1 MQDLR
6 VLRRYRSLTCLDLAA
21 LTGIPA
27 REIAEVEF
35 GLRQLRADEHEAL
48 AFVLGLEP
56 HEVRS
61 TAQHLSIAG
70 TREQAA
76 TPTTDQFTRQTLLAV
91 ALAATVATGSIS
103 AVVEA
108 LPPFAVPA
116 WGAVATIPITPEGTG
131 NVHAPLVAPAKAALA
146 KLNVSA
152 ARDEAVLASPATLA
166 FLRTQATVPREA
178 IAPPLLVAPTPGD
191 AVAPA
196 PQPGVATAPTFT
208 LTEQGPRG
216 CPVQPAQGRVVLTQG
231 YGEGSH
237 APAQLWGAV
246 DLAVDGNGDGEAEP
260 GASWYVPVV
269 ATHDGRV
276 TVTLNSV
283 PAGNHVWV
291 NAPDG
296 RWRTGYSHLALVT
309 VISGQFVR
317 AGEQL
322 GLMGSSGE
330 TTGPHL
336 DYQLWR
342 NGINLDPT
350 ELVTTSD
357 GLIPDP

>member
-1 MQDLR
+1 MQNLR
-6 VLRRYRSLTCLDLAA
+6 TLRRYRSLTCLDLAA

-27 REIAEVEF
+27 RQIAEVEF

-48 AFVLGLEP
+48 TFVLGLEP
-56 HEVRS
+56 HEVKS
-61 TAQHLSIAG
+61 TLQRLSRAD
-70 TREQAA
+70 THEQAA
-76 TPTTDQFTRQTLLAV
+76 TSTTDQFTRQTLLAV

-103 AVVEA
+103 AVVKA
-108 LPPFAVPA
+108 LPHFAVPA
-116 WGAVATIPITPEGTG
+116 WGAVATMSISPAGAEPMP
-131 NVHAPLVAPAKAALA
+131 APLVAPAKAALA

-152 ARDEAVLASPATLA
+152 ARDEAALASQATLA
-166 FLRTQATVPREA
+166 FLRLQAALPHEA
-178 IAPPLLVAPTPGD
+178 IAPPLLVAPTPGA

-196 PQPGVATAPTFT
+196 PQPRVTVAPTFT
-208 LTEQGPRG
+208 FTEQGPRG

-296 RWRTGYSHLALVT
+296 VWRTGYSHLALVT

-322 GLMGSSGE
+322 GLMGSSGDA
-330 TTGPHL
+330 TGPHL

-342 NGINLDPT
+342 AEVNLDPT
-350 ELVTTSD
+350 ELV
-357 GLIPDP
+357 GCG